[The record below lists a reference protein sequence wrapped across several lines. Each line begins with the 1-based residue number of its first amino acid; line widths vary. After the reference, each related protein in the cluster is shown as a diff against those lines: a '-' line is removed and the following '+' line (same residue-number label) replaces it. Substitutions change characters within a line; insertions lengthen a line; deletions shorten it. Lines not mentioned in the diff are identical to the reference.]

1 MPLDLASLDSVDSF
15 AKSYAGKRL
24 DILVNNAGVMAIPER
39 EITQDG
45 FEKQF
50 GINHLGQSQWLTVN
64 ERPSITY
71 RAIHTCD

>member
-15 AKSYAGKRL
+15 AKSYTGKRL

-39 EITQDG
+39 ETTQDG

-50 GINHLGQSQWLTVN
+50 GINHLGESG
-64 ERPSITY
+64 R
-71 RAIHTCD
+71 RGG